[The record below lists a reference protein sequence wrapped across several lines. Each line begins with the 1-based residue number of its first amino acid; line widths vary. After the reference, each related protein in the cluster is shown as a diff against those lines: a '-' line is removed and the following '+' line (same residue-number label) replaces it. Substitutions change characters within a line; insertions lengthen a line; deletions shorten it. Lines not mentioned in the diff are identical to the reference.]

1 MDNKRTPNY
10 MKPTGSASK
19 FVRPRSIRKQD
30 PNSTV
35 CSNTDISL
43 VGSTRSLNQTVRK
56 NLNLTLGGPN
66 QSRIT
71 TLMAAPDLD
80 LENDLAYNEYLQA
93 LMKQQIIKKTV
104 EEHRK
109 ILCDQI
115 FVQKEQLYKL
125 ESTYKEIRAKIESL
139 KQQTNIVELLDKLN
153 ISVTQIEDISE
164 KYNVWKRLDQLSG
177 ILTDE
182 SNLISVLNIKP
193 IKSQE
198 EYNNLILILNNLNEV
213 LERILN
219 SGRNFEEV
227 HDFAAIINKFEK
239 LRKNVNKT
247 SLTNLDLKK
256 KAGIKFLTQA
266 SDMFAKQGGYF

>member
-19 FVRPRSIRKQD
+19 FIRPRSIRKQD

-35 CSNTDISL
+35 CSNIDVSLIS
-43 VGSTRSLNQTVRK
+43 SARSLNQTVSR

-66 QSRIT
+66 QSRIKPS
-71 TLMAAPDLD
+71 MAAPDFD

-104 EEHRK
+104 EEHRN
-109 ILCDQI
+109 ILNDQI
-115 FVQKEQLYKL
+115 FVQNEQLYKL
-125 ESTYKEIRAKIESL
+125 RSTYKEIEDKIESL
-139 KQQTNIVELLDKLN
+139 KQQTGIIELLDKLN
-153 ISVTQIEDISE
+153 IGVTQIEDINE

-182 SNLISVLNIKP
+182 SNLISVRNIKP
-193 IKSQE
+193 IMSQE
-198 EYNNLILILNNLNEV
+198 EYDNLLLMLKNLNKL
-213 LERILN
+213 LERIIS
-219 SGRNFEEV
+219 SGRNFKEV
-227 HDFAAIINKFEK
+227 HHFAETIKTFEE
-239 LRKNVNKT
+239 LRKIVNET
-247 SLTNLDLKK
+247 SFKNLELRK
-256 KAGIKFLTQA
+256 KAGIKFLAQA